1 MHEFQ
6 LIHAILFLAIALTS
20 VKLIQDLLNQ
30 LVEMIVRERSAEVA
44 REKSVSE
51 VRR

>member
-6 LIHAILFLAIALTS
+6 LIHAILFLVIALTS
-20 VKLIQDLLNQ
+20 VKLVQDLLNQ
-30 LVEMIVRERSAEVA
+30 LVDLIVGERSTQFAQ
-44 REKSVSE
+44 EKTVSD